1 MNGLINLNLYPYN
14 LYVLYA
20 SIVLLVIFLILTVT
34 KLMPLA
40 QAANSLKPTTERM
53 TANLNDM
60 SKKAT
65 AFGTKLSKAVTL
77 IKTALPWLL
86 LLKAANDL
94 YNESDENGV
103 KEFGRSTIK
112 AYKKREDE
120 KKLAKNVAKILK
132 K

>member
-20 SIVLLVIFLILTVT
+20 SIALLILFLVLTVT

-40 QAANSLKPTTERM
+40 QAANALKPSTERM

-65 AFGTKLSKAVTL
+65 ALGEKVSKAVKL

-94 YNESDENGV
+94 YNDSDEDGIR
-103 KEFGRSTIK
+103 EFGRSTVK

>member
-20 SIVLLVIFLILTVT
+20 SIVLLILFLVLTVT

-40 QAANSLKPTTERM
+40 QAANALKPSAERM

-65 AFGTKLSKAVTL
+65 AFGEKVSKAVKL

-94 YNESDENGV
+94 YNDSDENGI
-103 KEFGRSTIK
+103 KEFGRSTVK